1 MTSDSKPKAP
11 RTAGDILREMAER
24 AKAKRRHD
32 PLPPEDAP
40 PPPTPFNEADRDQ
53 GDLP

>member
-1 MTSDSKPKAP
+1 MTGEPKTKAP

-24 AKAKRRHD
+24 AKAKRPA

-40 PPPTPFNEADRDQ
+40 PPPTPFNEAEKENT
-53 GDLP
+53 

>member
-1 MTSDSKPKAP
+1 MSREPNAKP

-24 AKAKRRHD
+24 AKAKRRPD

-40 PPPTPFNEADRDQ
+40 PPPQSHHEQPEGDDR
-53 GDLP
+53 